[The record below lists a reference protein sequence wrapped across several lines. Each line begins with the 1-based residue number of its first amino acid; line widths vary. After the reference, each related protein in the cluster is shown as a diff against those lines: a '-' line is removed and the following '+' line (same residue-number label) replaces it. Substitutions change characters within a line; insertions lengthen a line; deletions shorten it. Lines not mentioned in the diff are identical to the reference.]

1 MMTDGINIY
10 YIPTIALTVALL
22 FTWGVKRKRG
32 NFFRSFL
39 ASTGL
44 KKSYANDLMFEN
56 LRVPVFKKCPNC
68 EGQLPL
74 SALLCDSCDFN
85 FLAGSLCRGNKMLPA
100 PDAFDDHASNRE
112 IAAAGM

>member
-10 YIPTIALTVALL
+10 YFPAVALIVALL
-22 FTWGVKRKRG
+22 FTWGVKRNYRG
-32 NFFRSFL
+32 FFKSFL

-44 KKSYANDLMFEN
+44 KKSYASDRMFEN
-56 LRVPVFKKCPNC
+56 LRVPAFKTCPNC

-74 SALLCDSCDFN
+74 SALLCGACDFN

-100 PDAFDDHASNRE
+100 PEAFDDHASRPE
-112 IAAAGM
+112 TAAAGI